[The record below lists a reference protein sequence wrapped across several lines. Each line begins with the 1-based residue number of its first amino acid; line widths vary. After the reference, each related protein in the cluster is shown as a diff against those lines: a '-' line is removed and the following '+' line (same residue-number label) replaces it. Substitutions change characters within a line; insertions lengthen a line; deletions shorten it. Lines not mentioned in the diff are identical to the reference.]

1 VTQRTVGSAMD
12 ETSQLGQD
20 EIIEAALSLA
30 REKGLQNL
38 TMRDLARELGVTPM
52 ATYYYVKN
60 KAELLN
66 LVSDSILGQ
75 VEIPPPNPRRW
86 KERQK
91 ALLRSAREVM
101 LDYPGMDALML
112 DMGLTSNG
120 RRMINATIENLRDAG
135 FDQREAELASGL
147 LQAHS
152 IGRLS
157 VESQSWRA
165 RHEVGGKASRAKKK
179 STKGELHSDDYFEF
193 AIEAM
198 LDGLEAQ
205 LRKQKRQQ
213 TRRES

>member
-1 VTQRTVGSAMD
+1 MSTGLRSDEVTQRTVGSAMD

-112 DMGLTSNG
+112 DMGLTSN
-120 RRMINATIENLRDAG
+120 
-135 FDQREAELASGL
+135 
-147 LQAHS
+147 
-152 IGRLS
+152 
-157 VESQSWRA
+157 
-165 RHEVGGKASRAKKK
+165 
-179 STKGELHSDDYFEF
+179 
-193 AIEAM
+193 
-198 LDGLEAQ
+198 
-205 LRKQKRQQ
+205 
-213 TRRES
+213 